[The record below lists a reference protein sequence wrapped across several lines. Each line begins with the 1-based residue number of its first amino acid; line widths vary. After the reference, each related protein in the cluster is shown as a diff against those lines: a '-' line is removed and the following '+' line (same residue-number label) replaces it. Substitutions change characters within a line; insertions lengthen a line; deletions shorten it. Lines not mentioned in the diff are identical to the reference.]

1 MDCET
6 NKIIWKDKKRFL
18 GMPLSFTKYSI
29 DDERLYLDK
38 GFFTTTSDE
47 ILLYRILD
55 IKVKRTFGQKIF
67 GVGTITLY
75 TADQTDRILELKNIK
90 KAKDIQHLIS
100 KLVEKRRVE
109 RGVAG
114 REMIGTGAVDAD
126 AVDHE
131 CSDLDGDGIP
141 D

>member
-38 GFFTTTSDE
+38 GLFTTTSDE

-55 IKVKRTFGQKIF
+55 IKVKRTFGQKSF

-90 KAKDIQHLIS
+90 KCKQRLAKMRQSLFFP
-100 KLVEKRRVE
+100 KNT
-109 RGVAG
+109 A
-114 REMIGTGAVDAD
+114 
-126 AVDHE
+126 
-131 CSDLDGDGIP
+131 
-141 D
+141 